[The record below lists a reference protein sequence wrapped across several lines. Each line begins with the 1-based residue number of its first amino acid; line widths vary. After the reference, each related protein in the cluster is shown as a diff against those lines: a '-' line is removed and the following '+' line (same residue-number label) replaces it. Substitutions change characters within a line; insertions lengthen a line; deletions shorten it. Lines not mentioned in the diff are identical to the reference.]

1 MKLTW
6 NQPLGLAPDRYYLQR
21 LVPAVN
27 AGLGYIASAMER
39 HAKQTAPW
47 TDRTGAARRGL
58 YGYTSRVGPTT
69 WAAVLSHGRL
79 VPYGVFLEDRRQTAV
94 IEPTLR
100 VFGPQTFPAIRRYL
114 LL

>member
-6 NQPLGLAPDRYYLQR
+6 DKTLQPNRYYR
-21 LVPAVN
+21 KSLVPAVTK
-27 AGLGYIASAMER
+27 GLGFVATGMER

-58 YGYTSRVGPTT
+58 HGYTSRVGPTT

-79 VPYGVFLEDRRQTAV
+79 TEYGGYLEARSQTAV
-94 IEPTLR
+94 IEPTVR
-100 VFGPQTFPAIRRYL
+100 AFGPQTFPAIRRFL
-114 LL
+114 LIK